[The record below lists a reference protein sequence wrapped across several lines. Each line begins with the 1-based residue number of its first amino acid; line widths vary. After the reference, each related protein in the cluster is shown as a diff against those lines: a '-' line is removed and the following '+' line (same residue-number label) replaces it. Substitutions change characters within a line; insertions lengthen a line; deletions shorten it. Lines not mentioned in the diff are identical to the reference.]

1 MAAIRHRHHAPLDDE
16 SKPIRQWLILQ
27 LTLGAAAW
35 GIIAAG
41 VIYLV

>member
-1 MAAIRHRHHAPLDDE
+1 MARDRLRDYSPPLDE
-16 SKPIRQWLILQ
+16 PQPIRRWLILQ